1 MRLTLPTKTAL
12 LTTALVL
19 VTVGATGAWQYR
31 SLSSRYVIL
40 MQQQQQGF
48 AELAASDVDYKIAS
62 HLDVLAREARR
73 ATAATFASPSAQ
85 QRFLADSGLRA
96 KFDGLA
102 LIDPDGAIVASDPP
116 NPKAL
121 NIADRDYFRRARA
134 SGEPAISAPLQAR
147 TTDQPAIVMVVP
159 VRDGAAGLAGM
170 VGGGLSLSKTNVLG
184 DLSRARVGEGGY
196 FLIETS
202 GPQPVYVVHPD
213 PLRVLKPASSREGSE
228 AGDLIASVPIRSTG
242 WVLRVVLP
250 AAAAYAPLARARET
264 LLGQMLLLALL
275 SSVLVWIGTV
285 WMMRPLGR
293 LHGAIHALREAPDR
307 AVLLDVHAED
317 ELGDLAREFDAL
329 MTELRDQRTE
339 LATLT
344 DASPM
349 GLFRCDAS
357 GHMVYVN
364 DAYLEIQGLPRAD
377 IARGWLRLVA
387 EPERDAVWQEWVALA
402 QQAQPFRVTRWLQR
416 PDGTD
421 VLVSLHMRPILTDGQ
436 VTGQVG
442 TVADITE
449 RTRAEKAMRTLTA
462 IFEATTDYV
471 VQLNKSGQLTYM
483 NPAARRVTGIA
494 RDAPVSDLTMADFYP
509 PATVAHLSV
518 EVVPAA
524 AAQGVWVGELDLWNA
539 ERVVFP
545 VSQMV
550 IAHRDRNGKIE
561 HFSAIMRDISADKAN
576 KRALSESEARLRTM
590 ADALPMRVAYV
601 DADERYQF
609 VNLAYEGVFGVDR
622 DAIPGQT
629 VEQLFGT
636 TRYRAI
642 APHVRAALAGER
654 VSFETE
660 VVTATDYVCYEAS
673 YIPQWSV
680 DGLAVVGFHAVTLD
694 ITRQKR
700 EERRLVELASQDP
713 LTGLGNRSAF
723 EARLAA
729 AMHQTRLRGSPM
741 ALLYVDLD
749 RFKRINDRWGHPCG
763 DALLRAVAARLSK
776 ATRNIDFVARLGGDE
791 FTVILQALG
800 HPDDAV
806 RVAEKIL
813 NALNDPFVLDERT
826 LNVSASVGVACY
838 EGGDMTSNA
847 LIRKAD
853 EMLYQAKGAG
863 RNNVQIAAAP
873 RGVGA

>member
-19 VTVGATGAWQYR
+19 FTVGATGAWQYR
-31 SLSSRYVIL
+31 GLSSRYVIL

-48 AELAASDVDYKIAS
+48 AQLAAGDVDYKIAS
-62 HLDVLAREARR
+62 HLDILAREARH
-73 ATAATFASPSAQ
+73 ANAATFASSSAQ

-121 NIADRDYFRRARA
+121 NIADRDYFRRARD

-159 VRDGAAGLAGM
+159 VHDGAAGMAGM
-170 VGGGLSLSKTNVLG
+170 VGGGLSLSKANVLG
-184 DLSRARVGEGGY
+184 ELSRARVGEGGY
-196 FLIETS
+196 FLIETT

-213 PLRVLKPASSREGSE
+213 PLRVLKPASSRESSE
-228 AGDLIASVPIRSTG
+228 VGDLIASVPIRSTG

-293 LHGAIHALREAPDR
+293 LHGAIHALRKAPDR
-307 AVLLDVHAED
+307 TVPLDVHAED

-329 MTELRDQRTE
+329 MTELRNQRTE
-339 LATLT
+339 LATIT

-349 GLFRCDAS
+349 GLFRCDMS

-364 DAYLEIQGLPRAD
+364 DAFLEIQGLPRAD
-377 IARGWLRLVA
+377 AARGWLSLVA
-387 EPERDAVWQEWVALA
+387 EPERDAVWRQWLALT
-402 QQAQPFRVTRWLQR
+402 QQTQPFHVKRWLR
-416 PDGTD
+416 RLDGTD

-442 TVADITE
+442 TLSDITE
-449 RTRAEKAMRTLTA
+449 RTRAEKAMRTLTGF
-462 IFEATTDYV
+462 FEATTDYV
-471 VQLNKSGQLTYM
+471 VQLNKSGRLTYM

-494 RDAPVSDLTMADFYP
+494 PDAPVSDLTMADFYP

-576 KRALSESEARLRTM
+576 KRALFESEARLRTV
-590 ADALPMRVAYV
+590 ADVLPMRVAYIG
-601 DADERYQF
+601 ADERYQF
-609 VNLAYEGVFGVDR
+609 ANLAYEPVFGVSR
-622 DAIPGQT
+622 KSIEGQT
-629 VEQLFGT
+629 IEQLFGK
-636 TRYRAI
+636 TRYLTI
-642 APHVRAALAGER
+642 APHVRAALGGER
-654 VSFETE
+654 VTFESEAVNSSGHASYE
-660 VVTATDYVCYEAS
+660 VS

-700 EERRLVELASQDP
+700 EERRLAELASQDP

-723 EARLAA
+723 EARLAD
-729 AMHQTRLRGSPM
+729 AMNQSRLRDTGM

-749 RFKRINDRWGHPCG
+749 RFKQINDRWGHPCG
-763 DALLRAVAARLSK
+763 DALLRAVGARLST
-776 ATRNIDFVARLGGDE
+776 ATRNVDFVARLGGDE

-800 HPDDAV
+800 HPEDAE
-806 RVAEKIL
+806 RVAQKIL
-813 NALNDPFVLDERT
+813 KSLNEPFVLDERT
-826 LNVSASVGVACY
+826 LNVGASVGVACY
-838 EGGDMTSNA
+838 EGGHMTSQA

-863 RNNVQIAAAP
+863 RNNVQVAPAHKAA
-873 RGVGA
+873 GV